1 MIKSLFLTAF
11 SISICLQI
19 NAQSNH
25 LHVEHTAAQ
34 TESAI
39 FGFANNDNIA
49 RSYGLTGISNATDG
63 VGVNASANTGV
74 LANGGSFGIFAS
86 SEVHAGYFAGN
97 VTYTGTLTG
106 PMSDR
111 RLKRFVKND
120 GSLLKILDQL
130 KVEKYFYKSDVF
142 QNLNLSDRIQ
152 YGLVAQ
158 ELEKIMPELVFEI
171 PAPMSNNEKALDGE
185 SDSYKTIN
193 YMGLIPV
200 ALGSIK
206 ELSAQVKQDKV
217 VIEKQNEK
225 IDFLSQ
231 QIEVL
236 SANLESTIKQIL
248 NLANTKE

>member
-1 MIKSLFLTAF
+1 MKKLFFLFAISLL
-11 SISICLQI
+11 ICFEVVSQT
-19 NAQSNH
+19 NH
-25 LHVEHTAAQ
+25 LHAEFSAADQ
-34 TESAI
+34 ESAVY
-39 FGFANNDNIA
+39 GFANNEQA
-49 RSYGLTGISNATDG
+49 PQTFGVSGISNAPNG
-63 VGVNASANTGV
+63 SGVNAFGNTGV
-74 LANGGSFGIFAS
+74 LANGGSFGIYAA

-130 KVEKYFYKSDVF
+130 KVEKYFYKSDIF

-171 PAPMSNNEKALDGE
+171 PAPLSNNEKALDGE
-185 SDSYKTIN
+185 SNSYKTIN

-206 ELSAQVKQDKV
+206 ELSTQVKQDKV
-217 VIEKQNEK
+217 VIEEQNKK
-225 IDFLSQ
+225 IELLSQ
-231 QIEVL
+231 KIEAL
-236 SANLESTIKQIL
+236 SAKLESIIK
-248 NLANTKE
+248 